1 MSMLDLPYDE
11 VVVTGCSHSCGI
23 EMNDHSL
30 PKFGSED
37 ERRIAV
43 WKWAMKTFE
52 LKSKKINDL
61 EDISNSHWLKL
72 ERQNSWPAL
81 LQKKSN
87 IPVTNLSMIGA
98 SIGHSLITYSEFL
111 KNVDKDKKILA
122 IHQLPAM
129 GRMYI
134 RFDEEH
140 GRIPVLPSH
149 ADSKSTFGFARDHF
163 REKINRVHGIYKHRV
178 MSEGYIKKHYW
189 KVLNRL
195 HVLSTK
201 NLIKNFYIFPGAKAT
216 PMSDATPMPDSFGC
230 NVLLKDFIDFR
241 SNYPVGILGHPIGKS
256 FNDDLCELIIST
268 CL

>member
-1 MSMLDLPYDE
+1 MNDLPYDE
-11 VVVTGCSHSCGI
+11 IVVTGGSDSCGT
-23 EMNDHSL
+23 EMMDHLL
-30 PKFGSED
+30 PEFSNEK

-43 WKWAMKTFE
+43 WKWGKE
-52 LKSKKINDL
+52 QLKLTAKKIEDL
-61 EDISNSHWLKL
+61 DNISNSHWLKL
-72 ERQNSWPAL
+72 ERQKSWPTL
-81 LQKKSN
+81 LQKKLN

-111 KNVDKDKKILA
+111 KNVDKDKKILT
-122 IHQLPAM
+122 IHQLPPI
-129 GRMYI
+129 GRMHI

-149 ADSKSTFGFARDHF
+149 ADSKSTFGFARDYS
-163 REKINRVHGIYKHRV
+163 REKIDRLHGIYKHRV
-178 MSEGYIKKHYW
+178 MSEGYVEKHYW

-216 PMSDATPMPDSFGC
+216 PMSDSFRC
-230 NVLLKDFIDFR
+230 NVLLKDFVDFR
-241 SNYPVGILGHPIGKS
+241 SNYPVGMSGHPIGKS
-256 FNDDLCELIIST
+256 FNNDLCELIIST